1 MLITVSGAV
10 KRQARREMLRGTIA
24 LLRQARDLGE
34 RRRGEPPLSMPS
46 TCDLC
51 GDNPR
56 TGRLLASE
64 HGVEA
69 VVHPDGSCEAR
80 PWLVESAEDGLFWL
94 CLTCH
99 GLLHRAPQAL
109 LRRLLAVYGTPR
121 N

>member
-1 MLITVSGAV
+1 MLTT
-10 KRQARREMLRGTIA
+10 KQAGVNRAKHEMLA
-24 LLRQARDLGE
+24 SVVKLLRQASDLGE
-34 RRRGEPPLSMPS
+34 RRRGEPPLDVNGE
-46 TCDLC
+46 CDLC
-51 GDNPR
+51 GSSPR

-64 HGVEA
+64 HAVEA
-69 VVHPDGSCEAR
+69 VIHENGSCEAR

-94 CLTCH
+94 CLACH

>member
-1 MLITVSGAV
+1 MLTTKQARVN
-10 KRQARREMLRGTIA
+10 RARRELLQGTIA
-24 LLRQARDLGE
+24 LMRTCKDLGE
-34 RRRGEPPLSMPS
+34 LQAGEPAIDAAGA
-46 TCDLC
+46 CDLC
-51 GDNPR
+51 GCTPS
-56 TGRLLASE
+56 TGRLLTSDHA
-64 HGVEA
+64 VEA

-109 LRRLLAVYGTPR
+109 LRRLLAVYGTSR